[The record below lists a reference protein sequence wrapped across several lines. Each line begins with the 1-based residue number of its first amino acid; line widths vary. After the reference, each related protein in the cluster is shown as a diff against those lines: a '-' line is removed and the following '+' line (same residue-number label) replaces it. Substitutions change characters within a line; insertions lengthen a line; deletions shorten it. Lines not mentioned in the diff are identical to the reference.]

1 MKEPVRGKGDAKSE
15 AGYAVIWCRDFRL
28 QALKRRGGRDF
39 PVALVDD
46 SQRQSIVLCCNAL
59 AARSGVAPGMP
70 SVQALARCA
79 ALRVERP
86 SEASELVAARFL
98 LEMALAWVP
107 GIEETAPGILTLD
120 LSTQPAS
127 DWIESAYRLRDR
139 LARLG
144 LEVVVGLGE
153 TPALARIAAQAALH
167 EEAEVWQ
174 LEPAARLA
182 QLDRLPVLVAEG
194 SAKLR
199 EKLQLWGLVT
209 LGSFARLQREEVA
222 ARLGDEG
229 VELWLRLTGRLRRP
243 LSLAKLEELFEEHH
257 DFEYEVH
264 DREPLFFLLRRFIGS
279 LAGRVA
285 ATGRGVAAVHW
296 LVSFADGTCQG
307 RRLALPE
314 PSLDEEVLFRLASG
328 PIEGLEMKAAV
339 TGLRLRFEPSDPIAM
354 QRPLFGKGLRN
365 RHLHGET
372 LTRMRKIVGP
382 DRIGSPRRIDTHRP
396 GVCERAPLA
405 AELVE
410 ADDPPPGPPVTG
422 PTLRRYPLA
431 CRTNVQLR
439 DGKPLRV
446 ESARLTGVV
455 IEAYGPWKSG
465 GDWWHRGQS
474 WERSEWD
481 VALLNHGLFRLVETP
496 GGWSLEGYYD

>member
-79 ALRVERP
+79 ALQVERP
-86 SEASELVAARFL
+86 SQASELVAARFL

-339 TGLRLRFEPSDPIAM
+339 TGLRLRFEPSDPVAM
-354 QRPLFGKGLRN
+354 QRALFGKGLRN

-410 ADDPPPGPPVTG
+410 ADGPSPGPSVTG

-455 IEAYGPWKSG
+455 IEAHGPWKSG

-481 VALLNHGLFRLVETP
+481 VDLLNHGLFRLVETP

>member
-46 SQRQSIVLCCNAL
+46 AQRQSIVLCCNAL

-127 DWIESAYRLRDR
+127 DWTESAYRLRDR

-174 LEPAARLA
+174 LESAARLA

-243 LSLAKLEELFEEHH
+243 LSLAKLEELFEEQH

-339 TGLRLRFEPSDPIAM
+339 IGLRLRFEPSDPVSM

-382 DRIGSPRRIDTHRP
+382 DRLGSPRRIDTHRP

-455 IEAYGPWKSG
+455 IEAHGPWKSG

-481 VALLNHGLFRLVETP
+481 VDLLNHGLFRLVETP

>member
-46 SQRQSIVLCCNAL
+46 AQRQSIVLCCNAL

-127 DWIESAYRLRDR
+127 DWTESAYRLRDR

-153 TPALARIAAQAALH
+153 TPALARLAAQAALH

-174 LEPAARLA
+174 LESAARLA

-199 EKLQLWGLVT
+199 EKLQLWGLAT

-264 DREPLFFLLRRFIGS
+264 DRDPLFFLLRRFIGS

-339 TGLRLRFEPSDPIAM
+339 IGLRLRFEPSDPIAM

-410 ADDPPPGPPVTG
+410 ADGPPPGPPVTG

-481 VALLNHGLFRLVETP
+481 VDLLNHGLFRLVETP

>member
-307 RRLALPE
+307 RRVALPE

-339 TGLRLRFEPSDPIAM
+339 TGLRLRFEPSDPVAM
-354 QRPLFGKGLRN
+354 QRALFGKGLRN

-396 GVCERAPLA
+396 GVCERSPLA

-410 ADDPPPGPPVTG
+410 ADGPSPGPPVTG

-455 IEAYGPWKSG
+455 IEAHGPWKSG

-481 VALLNHGLFRLVETP
+481 VDLLNHGLFRLVETP

>member
-264 DREPLFFLLRRFIGS
+264 DREPLFFLLRRFLGS

-339 TGLRLRFEPSDPIAM
+339 TGLRLRFEPSDPVAM
-354 QRPLFGKGLRN
+354 QRALFGKGLRN

-372 LTRMRKIVGP
+372 LTRMRNILGP
-382 DRIGSPRRIDTHRP
+382 DRLGSPRRIDTHRP

-410 ADDPPPGPPVTG
+410 ADGPPPGPPVTG

-455 IEAYGPWKSG
+455 IEAHGPWKSG

-481 VALLNHGLFRLVETP
+481 VDLLNHGLFRLVETP

>member
-28 QALKRRGGRDF
+28 QALKRRAGRDF

-222 ARLGDEG
+222 ARLGDA
-229 VELWLRLTGRLRRP
+229 P
-243 LSLAKLEELFEEHH
+243 Q
-257 DFEYEVH
+257 
-264 DREPLFFLLRRFIGS
+264 
-279 LAGRVA
+279 A
-285 ATGRGVAAVHW
+285 A
-296 LVSFADGTCQG
+296 Q
-307 RRLALPE
+307 
-314 PSLDEEVLFRLASG
+314 
-328 PIEGLEMKAAV
+328 
-339 TGLRLRFEPSDPIAM
+339 
-354 QRPLFGKGLRN
+354 
-365 RHLHGET
+365 
-372 LTRMRKIVGP
+372 
-382 DRIGSPRRIDTHRP
+382 
-396 GVCERAPLA
+396 GVCE
-405 AELVE
+405 
-410 ADDPPPGPPVTG
+410 
-422 PTLRRYPLA
+422 
-431 CRTNVQLR
+431 
-439 DGKPLRV
+439 
-446 ESARLTGVV
+446 
-455 IEAYGPWKSG
+455 
-465 GDWWHRGQS
+465 H
-474 WERSEWD
+474 
-481 VALLNHGLFRLVETP
+481 
-496 GGWSLEGYYD
+496 

>member
-15 AGYAVIWCRDFRL
+15 VGYAVIWCRDFRL

-46 SQRQSIVLCCNAL
+46 AQRQSIVLCCNAL

-70 SVQALARCA
+70 SVQALARCS

-174 LEPAARLA
+174 LESAARLA

-264 DREPLFFLLRRFIGS
+264 DRDPLFFLLRRFIGS

-339 TGLRLRFEPSDPIAM
+339 IGLRLRFEPSDPIAM

-410 ADDPPPGPPVTG
+410 ADGPSPGPPVTG

-455 IEAYGPWKSG
+455 IEAHGPWKSG
-465 GDWWHRGQS
+465 GDWWHSGQS

-481 VALLNHGLFRLVETP
+481 VDLLNHGLFRLVETP

>member
-1 MKEPVRGKGDAKSE
+1 MKEPLRGKGAAQSE

-28 QALKRRGGRDF
+28 QALKRRGGRDL

-46 SQRQSIVLCCNAL
+46 TQRQSIVLCCNAL
-59 AARSGVAPGMP
+59 AARSGVGPGMP
-70 SVQALARCA
+70 TVQALARCPL
-79 ALRVERP
+79 LRVERP
-86 SEASELVAARFL
+86 SEASELAASRIL
-98 LEMALAWVP
+98 LETALAWVP

-120 LSTQPAS
+120 LATQSAS
-127 DWIESAYRLRDR
+127 DWVESAYRLRDR
-139 LARLG
+139 LARFG

-167 EEAEVWQ
+167 EETEVWQ
-174 LEPAARLA
+174 LDPAARLA
-182 QLDRLPVLVAEG
+182 QLDQLPVLVAEG
-194 SAKLR
+194 GAKLR

-209 LGSFARLQREEVA
+209 LGAFARLRREEVA

-243 LSLAKLEELFEEHH
+243 LRLAKLEELFEDHH

-264 DREPLFFLLRRFIGS
+264 EREPLFFLLRRFIGS

-285 ATGRGVAAVHW
+285 TTGRSVAAVHW
-296 LVSFADGTCQG
+296 LVSLSDGTCQG

-328 PIEGLEMKAAV
+328 SLEGLEMKAAV
-339 TGLRLRFEPSDPIAM
+339 TGLRLRFEPSDPVAS

-372 LTRMRKIVGP
+372 LTRIRKIVGP
-382 DRIGSPRRIDTHRP
+382 DRIGSPRRLDTHRP

-405 AELVE
+405 AELGE
-410 ADDPPPGPPVTG
+410 AEGPPPGPPVTG

-431 CRTNVQLR
+431 CRTSVQVR
-439 DGKPLRV
+439 EGKPLRI

-455 IEAYGPWKSG
+455 VEARGPWKSE

-496 GGWSLEGYYD
+496 QGWSLEGYYD

>member
-86 SEASELVAARFL
+86 SQASELVAARFL
-98 LEMALAWVP
+98 LETALAWVP

-127 DWIESAYRLRDR
+127 DWIESAYLLRDR

-243 LSLAKLEELFEEHH
+243 LSLAKLEELFEEQH

-339 TGLRLRFEPSDPIAM
+339 TGLRLRFEPSDPVAM

-410 ADDPPPGPPVTG
+410 ADGPSPGPPVTG
-422 PTLRRYPLA
+422 LTLRRYPLA

-455 IEAYGPWKSG
+455 IEAHGPWKSG

-474 WERSEWD
+474 WERNEWD
-481 VALLNHGLFRLVETP
+481 VALLNHGLFRLVETLQ
-496 GGWSLEGYYD
+496 GWSLEGYYD